1 MAPGTLCKLK
11 DLPEHLQFNKDI
23 LTGYRRPMSAKDCVR
38 SWKYLHN
45 ESFNCYSHSKHPV
58 YCEVKWWW
66 VIEVLF
72 QVCKHVGLCAS
83 T

>member
-23 LTGYRRPMSAKDCVR
+23 LTGYRRPMGAKDCVR

-45 ESFNCYSHSKHPV
+45 ESFNCYSHSEPV
-58 YCEVKWWW
+58 YGVVKWWW
-66 VIEVLF
+66 VILR
-72 QVCKHVGLCAS
+72 LCFKCVN